1 LSKDRVLVTGGAGFI
16 GSHTVDLLLACGY
29 EVRVIDSLQT
39 RVHQDRWPDYM
50 SGDAELI
57 KGDVT
62 KREDL
67 LNALDGVASVV
78 HLAAYQDYQTDFSN
92 FIHTNTESTALL
104 FELIVEELL
113 PVDRIVLASSQ
124 SVAGEGRY
132 RCEKH
137 GVITAEPRTVEQLE
151 RGDWEIHC
159 PQCGCAMENLLIDE
173 SICSPHTT
181 YGISKFAIEL
191 LAASLGRRY
200 GIATACMRYT
210 YVQGARNSFYN
221 AYSGIC
227 RIFALRILNGLPPI
241 CYEDG
246 RQLRD
251 YVNVAD
257 VARANLFALERPDI
271 EPAVFNVGGGQAMS
285 VSQFA
290 EVMLDVAGSSLRPS
304 IPGIFRVGDTRHTI
318 SDISMLEEL
327 GWVPEIP
334 VSRSI
339 REYLEWMAPHRD
351 TLKYLTEAEGTMQ
364 AGQVLRQAR
373 TA

>member
-1 LSKDRVLVTGGAGFI
+1 MSKGRVLVTGGAGFI
-16 GSHTVDLLLACGY
+16 GSHTVDLLLAHGY
-29 EVRVIDSLQT
+29 DVRVLDSLQS

-50 SGDAELI
+50 SGEAELV
-57 KGDVT
+57 KGDVAN
-62 KREDL
+62 RHDL
-67 LNALDGVASVV
+67 LSALEDVSSVV

-104 FELIVEELL
+104 FELILENRL
-113 PVDRIVLASSQ
+113 PVDRMVLASSQ

-132 RCEKH
+132 RCETH
-137 GVITAEPRTVEQLE
+137 GVVTPEQRRMEQLQQ
-151 RGDWEIHC
+151 GDWEIRCPHC
-159 PQCGCAMENLLIDE
+159 RCSMENLLIDE
-173 SICSPHTT
+173 SVSSPHTA
-181 YGISKFAIEL
+181 YGISKLGIEL

-210 YVQGARNSFYN
+210 YVQGARNSFFN

-241 CYEDG
+241 CFEDG

-257 VARANLFALERPDI
+257 VARANLIALERPDV
-271 EPAVFNVGGGQAMS
+271 EPAVLNVGGGRAMT

-290 EVMLDVAGSSLRPS
+290 DAMLEVAGSNLRPLV
-304 IPGIFRVGDTRHTI
+304 PGVFRVGDTRHTI
-318 SDISMLEEL
+318 SDISLLGEL
-327 GWVPEIP
+327 GWEPEIQATQ
-334 VSRSI
+334 SI

-351 TLKYLTEAEGTMQ
+351 TLRYLVEAEGVMQ
-364 AGQVLRQAR
+364 ARQVLRQAR